1 MIIEWINSH
10 YKYFVLFFVAAAL
23 LKVLASLAF
32 EKAGGLT
39 GIIVHIFKW
48 YGKIEQELN
57 DVEWQVKYMHFL
69 NVLTVFVYLSVFLL
83 AVITLMQR
91 LF

>member
-1 MIIEWINSH
+1 MIIEWINRY
-10 YKYFVLFFVAAAL
+10 YKYFVLFFVGMAFI
-23 LKVLASLAF
+23 KVIASLAF
-32 EKAGGLT
+32 ERAGGLP

-69 NVLTVFVYLSVFLL
+69 NVITVFVYLSLFLL
-83 AVITLMQR
+83 AAITLMQR